1 MIFASI
7 RNWKLLKVAENGRV
21 RTICVCTGFGF
32 RKVFVAESV
41 DRKSWNNEGWK
52 IPKRDVEPIVIKGYE
67 DIMAELDRPSAKQ
80 IDLLHYDVS
89 AAG

>member
-1 MIFASI
+1 MAGSG
-7 RNWKLLKVAENGRV
+7 LY
-21 RTICVCTGFGF
+21 VCAQDSDSEKYFI
-32 RKVFVAESV
+32 AESV